1 MNKLFNNIKALN
13 LAFQSQRE
21 SQLERERERWR
32 LERNE
37 SKYQSRC
44 AVLRKIQL
52 INKDAQMLVEC
63 DQPNG
68 RSSESDEL
76 TRSGTSDSLSSSSL

>member
-13 LAFQSQRE
+13 LACQSQRE
-21 SQLERERERWR
+21 ERERWR